1 MRSGWGAHRCGK
13 KMKRFLPGRWK
24 GEGGG
29 VDRKRLLGHANAL
42 WTARCRQK
50 QQTLFV
56 AALEERARIQF
67 QEGRKRLE
75 GFRQT
80 VAYAPRGAWL
90 RCGRNIGDSRLQEW
104 EEEFRIARN
113 DDEKPSTRND
123 FSGLRIWLGTLER
136 GRDSISS
143 AAAVLMI

>member
-1 MRSGWGAHRCGK
+1 
-13 KMKRFLPGRWK
+13 MKRFLPGRWK

-42 WTARCRQK
+42 WTARWRQK

-56 AALEERARIQF
+56 AALEERARMQF

-80 VAYAPRGAWL
+80 VAYALGGSVAEMWPKHRG
-90 RCGRNIGDSRLQEW
+90 Q
-104 EEEFRIARN
+104 
-113 DDEKPSTRND
+113 PT
-123 FSGLRIWLGTLER
+123 SGVGGGIPEC
-136 GRDSISS
+136 
-143 AAAVLMI
+143 

>member
-1 MRSGWGAHRCGK
+1 MDEGRMEK
-13 KMKRFLPGRWK
+13 FIPGRWK

-42 WTARCRQK
+42 WTARWRRK

-56 AALEERARIQF
+56 AALEERARMQF

-80 VAYAPRGAWL
+80 GCLCAAGSVAEMWSKRRG
-90 RCGRNIGDSRLQEW
+90 Q
-104 EEEFRIARN
+104 
-113 DDEKPSTRND
+113 PT
-123 FSGLRIWLGTLER
+123 SGEGGGIPEC
-136 GRDSISS
+136 
-143 AAAVLMI
+143 

>member
-1 MRSGWGAHRCGK
+1 
-13 KMKRFLPGRWK
+13 MKRFIPGSWK

-42 WTARCRQK
+42 WTARWRRK

-56 AALEERARIQF
+56 AVLEERARMQF

-75 GFRQT
+75 GFQQT

-104 EEEFRIARN
+104 EEGFRNARN
-113 DDEKPSTRND
+113 DDGKPSTRNN
-123 FSGLRIWLGTLER
+123 FSGLHIWLGTLER
-136 GRDSISS
+136 GRDSKSS

>member
-1 MRSGWGAHRCGK
+1 MDEGR
-13 KMKRFLPGRWK
+13 MKRFIPGRWK

-42 WTARCRQK
+42 WTARWRRK

-56 AALEERARIQF
+56 AVLEERARIQF

-80 VAYAPRGAWL
+80 GCLCAAGSVAEMWPKHRG
-90 RCGRNIGDSRLQEW
+90 Q
-104 EEEFRIARN
+104 
-113 DDEKPSTRND
+113 PT
-123 FSGLRIWLGTLER
+123 SGVGGGIPEC
-136 GRDSISS
+136 
-143 AAAVLMI
+143 